1 MKKYLAWIPAL
12 VIMTAIF
19 WFSAQPADVSTEMSD
34 SVTRALLWTAEAV
47 GLTDRLSPEQVH
59 DLCGLLAT
67 PVRKAAHITEF
78 AVLHLTVL
86 FALFQWEL
94 PWKKWLKAALAVTVA
109 YACTDELH
117 QLFVPGRAGMVTDVL
132 IDSMGAALITG
143 LLWIV
148 GRRREGTPGED
159 GTVWAAGRPEDR
171 SRRFPGPDSRV
182 KQMVQGAAIAAV
194 YVVLT
199 MAFRPISFGPVQ
211 FRISEALCVLPYFTP
226 AAVPGVFL
234 GCLISNLLGGSP
246 GRGIRE
252 SCNADGSRGLPAFQ
266 KKPVSGLPSP
276 HCSQYADHS
285 VGIKIRL
292 WLWGHGMVH
301 DDHRGCRGDPGRW
314 DPGPASS
321 GGAGTI
327 PGGAVLAPRGIRP
340 GRAEVPGGRSGL
352 KSGDPGPG
360 SYGFSAFYVL

>member
-1 MKKYLAWIPAL
+1 M
-12 VIMTAIF
+12 
-19 WFSAQPADVSTEMSD
+19 
-34 SVTRALLWTAEAV
+34 
-47 GLTDRLSPEQVH
+47 
-59 DLCGLLAT
+59 
-67 PVRKAAHITEF
+67 
-78 AVLHLTVL
+78 LHLTVL

-132 IDSMGAALITG
+132 IDSTGAALITG

-148 GRRREGTPGED
+148 GRRREGTSGED

-211 FRISEALCVLPYFTP
+211 FRISEALVRPSILYPGGG
-226 AAVPGVFL
+226 AGVFL
-234 GCLISNLLGGSP
+234 GCLISNLLGG
-246 GRGIRE
+246 
-252 SCNADGSRGLPAFQ
+252 AAALDVVFGSLATLMEPWVPCFQ

-314 DPGPASS
+314 DPGPDSS

-327 PGGAVLAPRGIRP
+327 PG
-340 GRAEVPGGRSGL
+340 RSC
-352 KSGDPGPG
+352 
-360 SYGFSAFYVL
+360 FSAKRHPPRESGGSWRQKRPEERGSRAWILWIF

>member
-47 GLTDRLSPEQVH
+47 GLTDQLSLERVH
-59 DLCGLLAT
+59 ELCGLLAT

-117 QLFVPGRAGMVTDVL
+117 QLLVPGRAGMVTDVL
-132 IDSMGAALITG
+132 IDSTGAALITG

-199 MAFRPISFGPVQ
+199 MAFRPIRFGPVQ

-234 GCLISNLLGGSP
+234 GCLISNLLGG
-246 GRGIRE
+246 
-252 SCNADGSRGLPAFQ
+252 AAALD
-266 KKPVSGLPSP
+266 
-276 HCSQYADHS
+276 
-285 VGIKIRL
+285 
-292 WLWGHGMVH
+292 
-301 DDHRGCRGDPGRW
+301 
-314 DPGPASS
+314 
-321 GGAGTI
+321 
-327 PGGAVLAPRGIRP
+327 VLSLIHI
-340 GRAEVPGGRSGL
+340 
-352 KSGDPGPG
+352 
-360 SYGFSAFYVL
+360 

>member
-47 GLTDRLSPEQVH
+47 GLTDRLSPERVH
-59 DLCGLLAT
+59 ELCGLLAT

-94 PWKKWLKAALAVTVA
+94 SWKKWLKAALAVTVA

-132 IDSMGAALITG
+132 IDSTGAALITG

-194 YVVLT
+194 
-199 MAFRPISFGPVQ
+199 
-211 FRISEALCVLPYFTP
+211 
-226 AAVPGVFL
+226 
-234 GCLISNLLGGSP
+234 
-246 GRGIRE
+246 
-252 SCNADGSRGLPAFQ
+252 
-266 KKPVSGLPSP
+266 
-276 HCSQYADHS
+276 
-285 VGIKIRL
+285 
-292 WLWGHGMVH
+292 
-301 DDHRGCRGDPGRW
+301 
-314 DPGPASS
+314 
-321 GGAGTI
+321 
-327 PGGAVLAPRGIRP
+327 
-340 GRAEVPGGRSGL
+340 
-352 KSGDPGPG
+352 
-360 SYGFSAFYVL
+360 

>member
-67 PVRKAAHITEF
+67 PVRKTAHITEF

-132 IDSMGAALITG
+132 IDSTGAALLTG
-143 LLWIV
+143 LLWNV
-148 GRRREGTPGED
+148 GRRNGLGGRE
-159 GTVWAAGRPEDR
+159 AGGQEPPV
-171 SRRFPGPDSRV
+171 PGPDSRV

-234 GCLISNLLGGSP
+234 GCLISNLLGGAAALDVVFGSLATLM
-246 GRGIRE
+246 G
-252 SCNADGSRGLPAFQ
+252 AVGSRLFRKNRYLVSLPPIAANTLIIPWVL
-266 KKPVSGLPSP
+266 KYAYGSGDMVWFMMITVGAGEIL
-276 HCSQYADHS
+276 A
-285 VGIKIRL
+285 VGILGQIL
-292 WLWGHGMVH
+292 L
-301 DDHRGCRGDPGRW
+301 
-314 DPGPASS
+314 
-321 GGAGTI
+321 GALE
-327 PGGAVLAPRGIRP
+327 PYREEL
-340 GRAEVPGGRSGL
+340 
-352 KSGDPGPG
+352 
-360 SYGFSAFYVL
+360 F

>member
-171 SRRFPGPDSRV
+171 SRQFPGPDSRV
-182 KQMVQGAAIAAV
+182 QQMVQGAAIAAV

-211 FRISEALCVLPYFTP
+211 FRISEARCVLPYFTP

-234 GCLISNLLGGSP
+234 GCLISNLLGGAAALDVVFGSLATLM
-246 GRGIRE
+246 G
-252 SCNADGSRGLPAFQ
+252 AVGSRLFRKNRYLVSLPPIAANTLIIPWVL
-266 KKPVSGLPSP
+266 KYAYGSGDMVWFMMITVGAGEIL
-276 HCSQYADHS
+276 A
-285 VGIKIRL
+285 VGIL
-292 WLWGHGMVH
+292 GQLLL
-301 DDHRGCRGDPGRW
+301 
-314 DPGPASS
+314 
-321 GGAGTI
+321 GALE
-327 PGGAVLAPRGIRP
+327 PYREEL
-340 GRAEVPGGRSGL
+340 
-352 KSGDPGPG
+352 
-360 SYGFSAFYVL
+360 F

>member
-67 PVRKAAHITEF
+67 PVRKTAHITEF

-132 IDSMGAALITG
+132 IDSTGASLITG
-143 LLWIV
+143 LLWIA
-148 GRRREGTPGED
+148 GRRREGPPGED
-159 GTVWAAGRPEDR
+159 DAGWAAEGPEDR
-171 SRRFPGPDSRV
+171 SRRSPGQDSRV

-211 FRISEALCVLPYFTP
+211 VRISEAGAPFHTLPRRRCPGYFW
-226 AAVPGVFL
+226 AA
-234 GCLISNLLGGSP
+234 
-246 GRGIRE
+246 
-252 SCNADGSRGLPAFQ
+252 
-266 KKPVSGLPSP
+266 
-276 HCSQYADHS
+276 
-285 VGIKIRL
+285 
-292 WLWGHGMVH
+292 
-301 DDHRGCRGDPGRW
+301 
-314 DPGPASS
+314 
-321 GGAGTI
+321 
-327 PGGAVLAPRGIRP
+327 
-340 GRAEVPGGRSGL
+340 
-352 KSGDPGPG
+352 
-360 SYGFSAFYVL
+360 

>member
-67 PVRKAAHITEF
+67 PVRKTAHITEF

-132 IDSMGAALITG
+132 IDSTGAALITG

-148 GRRREGTPGED
+148 GRRREGTSGED

-199 MAFRPISFGPVQ
+199 MAFRPISFGPVR

-234 GCLISNLLGGSP
+234 GCLISNLLGG
-246 GRGIRE
+246 
-252 SCNADGSRGLPAFQ
+252 AAALDVVFGSLATLMGAVGAGEILA
-266 KKPVSGLPSP
+266 
-276 HCSQYADHS
+276 
-285 VGIKIRL
+285 VGILGQIL
-292 WLWGHGMVH
+292 L
-301 DDHRGCRGDPGRW
+301 
-314 DPGPASS
+314 
-321 GGAGTI
+321 GALE
-327 PGGAVLAPRGIRP
+327 PYREEL
-340 GRAEVPGGRSGL
+340 
-352 KSGDPGPG
+352 
-360 SYGFSAFYVL
+360 F

>member
-1 MKKYLAWIPAL
+1 M
-12 VIMTAIF
+12 
-19 WFSAQPADVSTEMSD
+19 
-34 SVTRALLWTAEAV
+34 R
-47 GLTDRLSPEQVH
+47 SP
-59 DLCGLLAT
+59 LAT

-132 IDSMGAALITG
+132 IDSMGSGPYYGAFMDRRKTA
-143 LLWIV
+143 
-148 GRRREGTPGED
+148 GRNAWGKTERSGRQ
-159 GTVWAAGRPEDR
+159 GRPEDR

-234 GCLISNLLGGSP
+234 GCLISNLLGGAAALDVVFGSLATLM
-246 GRGIRE
+246 G
-252 SCNADGSRGLPAFQ
+252 AVGSRLSEKTGIWSPF
-266 KKPVSGLPSP
+266 P

-360 SYGFSAFYVL
+360 SYGFSAFLCAMIKVNIPRGADTCII

>member
-67 PVRKAAHITEF
+67 PVRKTAHITEF

-132 IDSMGAALITG
+132 IDSTGAALITG

-148 GRRREGTPGED
+148 GRRREGTSGED

-199 MAFRPISFGPVQ
+199 MPWPS
-211 FRISEALCVLPYFTP
+211 
-226 AAVPGVFL
+226 VP
-234 GCLISNLLGGSP
+234 SAS
-246 GRGIRE
+246 GR
-252 SCNADGSRGLPAFQ
+252 S
-266 KKPVSGLPSP
+266 
-276 HCSQYADHS
+276 
-285 VGIKIRL
+285 
-292 WLWGHGMVH
+292 
-301 DDHRGCRGDPGRW
+301 
-314 DPGPASS
+314 SS
-321 GGAGTI
+321 GSLRPCASFHTLPRRRC
-327 PGGAVLAPRGIRP
+327 PGYFWAA
-340 GRAEVPGGRSGL
+340 
-352 KSGDPGPG
+352 
-360 SYGFSAFYVL
+360 

>member
-47 GLTDRLSPEQVH
+47 GLTDHLSPEQVH
-59 DLCGLLAT
+59 ELCSLLAT
-67 PVRKAAHITEF
+67 PVRKSAHITEF
-78 AVLHLTVL
+78 TVLHLTVL

-109 YACTDELH
+109 YACTDEFH
-117 QLFVPGRAGMVTDVL
+117 QIFVPGRAGMVTDVL
-132 IDSMGAALITG
+132 IDSTGAALITA
-143 LLWIV
+143 LLWIA
-148 GRRREGTPGED
+148 GRRREGRSGKDGAVRTAEGPGD
-159 GTVWAAGRPEDR
+159 G
-171 SRRFPGPDSRV
+171 SRRPDSRV

-234 GCLISNLLGGSP
+234 GCLISNLLGGAAALDVAFGSLATLM
-246 GRGIRE
+246 G
-252 SCNADGSRGLPAFQ
+252 ALGSRLLRKNRYLVSLPPIAANTLIIPWVL
-266 KKPVSGLPSP
+266 KYAYGSG
-276 HCSQYADHS
+276 D
-285 VGIKIRL
+285 
-292 WLWGHGMVH
+292 MV
-301 DDHRGCRGDPGRW
+301 W
-314 DPGPASS
+314 FMMVTV
-321 GGAGTI
+321 GAGEI
-327 PGGAVLAPRGIRP
+327 LAVG
-340 GRAEVPGGRSGL
+340 
-352 KSGDPGPG
+352 
-360 SYGFSAFYVL
+360 VLGQILLGTLERYREELF

>member
-132 IDSMGAALITG
+132 IDSMGAA
-143 LLWIV
+143 
-148 GRRREGTPGED
+148 
-159 GTVWAAGRPEDR
+159 
-171 SRRFPGPDSRV
+171 
-182 KQMVQGAAIAAV
+182 IAAV

-234 GCLISNLLGGSP
+234 GCLISNLLGGAAALDVVFGSLATLM
-246 GRGIRE
+246 G
-252 SCNADGSRGLPAFQ
+252 AVGSRLFRKNRYLVSLPPIAANTLIIPWVL
-266 KKPVSGLPSP
+266 KYAYGSGDMVWFMMITVGAGEIL
-276 HCSQYADHS
+276 A
-285 VGIKIRL
+285 VGIL
-292 WLWGHGMVH
+292 GQLLL
-301 DDHRGCRGDPGRW
+301 
-314 DPGPASS
+314 
-321 GGAGTI
+321 GALE
-327 PGGAVLAPRGIRP
+327 PYREEL
-340 GRAEVPGGRSGL
+340 
-352 KSGDPGPG
+352 
-360 SYGFSAFYVL
+360 F

>member
-67 PVRKAAHITEF
+67 PVRKTAHITEF

-132 IDSMGAALITG
+132 IDST
-143 LLWIV
+143 
-148 GRRREGTPGED
+148 
-159 GTVWAAGRPEDR
+159 
-171 SRRFPGPDSRV
+171 
-182 KQMVQGAAIAAV
+182 GAAIAAV

-234 GCLISNLLGGSP
+234 GCLISNLLGGAAALDVVFGSLATLM
-246 GRGIRE
+246 G
-252 SCNADGSRGLPAFQ
+252 AVGSRLLRKNRYLVSLPPIAANTLIIPWVL
-266 KKPVSGLPSP
+266 KYAYGSGDMVWFMMITVGAGEIL
-276 HCSQYADHS
+276 A
-285 VGIKIRL
+285 VGIL
-292 WLWGHGMVH
+292 GQLLL
-301 DDHRGCRGDPGRW
+301 
-314 DPGPASS
+314 
-321 GGAGTI
+321 GALE
-327 PGGAVLAPRGIRP
+327 PYREEL
-340 GRAEVPGGRSGL
+340 
-352 KSGDPGPG
+352 
-360 SYGFSAFYVL
+360 F

>member
-67 PVRKAAHITEF
+67 PVRKTAHITEF

-132 IDSMGAALITG
+132 IDSTGAALITG

-148 GRRREGTPGED
+148 GRRNGLGGRE
-159 GTVWAAGRPEDR
+159 AGGQEP
-171 SRRFPGPDSRV
+171 PGP
-182 KQMVQGAAIAAV
+182 GAGQP
-194 YVVLT
+194 
-199 MAFRPISFGPVQ
+199 RK
-211 FRISEALCVLPYFTP
+211 
-226 AAVPGVFL
+226 
-234 GCLISNLLGGSP
+234 
-246 GRGIRE
+246 
-252 SCNADGSRGLPAFQ
+252 ADGPGSGHRRGLCGPDH
-266 KKPVSGLPSP
+266 GLPS
-276 HCSQYADHS
+276 HQLRA
-285 VGIKIRL
+285 
-292 WLWGHGMVH
+292 
-301 DDHRGCRGDPGRW
+301 
-314 DPGPASS
+314 GP
-321 GGAGTI
+321 
-327 PGGAVLAPRGIRP
+327 
-340 GRAEVPGGRSGL
+340 VPDL
-352 KSGDPGPG
+352 
-360 SYGFSAFYVL
+360 

>member
-159 GTVWAAGRPEDR
+159 GTEAGGQEP
-171 SRRFPGPDSRV
+171 P
-182 KQMVQGAAIAAV
+182 
-194 YVVLT
+194 
-199 MAFRPISFGPVQ
+199 
-211 FRISEALCVLPYFTP
+211 
-226 AAVPGVFL
+226 VPGA
-234 GCLISNLLGGSP
+234 GQP
-246 GRGIRE
+246 RK
-252 SCNADGSRGLPAFQ
+252 AD
-266 KKPVSGLPSP
+266 
-276 HCSQYADHS
+276 
-285 VGIKIRL
+285 
-292 WLWGHGMVH
+292 
-301 DDHRGCRGDPGRW
+301 
-314 DPGPASS
+314 
-321 GGAGTI
+321 
-327 PGGAVLAPRGIRP
+327 
-340 GRAEVPGGRSGL
+340 
-352 KSGDPGPG
+352 GPG
-360 SYGFSAFYVL
+360 SGHRRGLCGPDHGLPPHQLRAGPVPDL